1 MLRRS
6 RVPVPLLSGLNVG
19 SLAGFL
25 SFSHPSPKHD
35 VTLDL
40 KGQGEPVIQGQEA
53 NVDPGVPQD
62 ALI

>member
-25 SFSHPSPKHD
+25 SSSHPSPKHD

-62 ALI
+62 ALV